1 MYHNAQIG
9 TFGNKQYIIFKQT
22 NDIILNIYTKIV
34 LPNQNIIF
42 NFEL

>member
-1 MYHNAQIG
+1 MFR
-9 TFGNKQYIIFKQT
+9 FGKEYIWQQT